1 MSIDWHP
8 KAQFPNHLKEKT
20 SDERLRYFRKMFF
33 LNHFILEECQKQLRK
48 CLFKPSMYPIVNVI
62 GPTGA
67 GKTALAKDVAKYCFE
82 KVAKDG
88 ITRGLPAVYVEIPML
103 GGNQFDW
110 KGLYLE
116 VLDAMNAPPRDIHR
130 RYNRPEKSGMGGTY
144 ATRYRTE
151 SEVRNDLEKRIIDS
165 SLKVL
170 ILDEIQHLFK
180 YSAKNAETSLDVLK
194 SIANKAKCQM
204 VLIGTY
210 ENLSMMNWSAQLKR
224 RTEDV
229 HFRRYLFD
237 GPEKKQ
243 FALAYS
249 GLLAHVPYQIESK
262 LLDVKSVET
271 FYIRC
276 CGCVGVLKQIIE
288 KSIDEL
294 PVDDAL
300 TFDRLMS
307 SAPSPVVLREMAE
320 EIEYGEDFFDE
331 NCLDEVSQLLGLGS
345 DKPKKSTS
353 KSKSKNPKTKPG
365 VRKPERDP
373 VA

>member
-1 MSIDWHP
+1 MTIDWHP
-8 KAQFPNHLKEKT
+8 KAQFPEHLKEA
-20 SDERLRYFRKMFF
+20 DLADRQYYFSETFF
-33 LNHFILEECQKQLRK
+33 LEHFILEQCQKQLRK

-82 KVAKDG
+82 EVAKSG
-88 ITRGLPAVYVEIPML
+88 ETRGLPAVYVEVPML

-116 VLDAMNAPPRDIHR
+116 ILDVMNAPPREIHR
-130 RYNRPEKSGMGGTY
+130 RANRSNQAGMGGTY
-144 ATRYRTE
+144 TTRHRTE
-151 SEVRNDLEKRIIDS
+151 SEVRKDLEERIMDS
-165 SLKVL
+165 HLKVL

-194 SIANKAKCQM
+194 SIANKANCQM

-224 RTEDV
+224 RTVDV
-229 HFRRYLFD
+229 HFRRYLFS
-237 GPEKKQ
+237 GSEKKQ

-249 GLLAHVPYQIESK
+249 GLLAHVPYRIESR
-262 LLDVKSVET
+262 LLAAKTVEN
-271 FYIRC
+271 FYIYC

-294 PVDDAL
+294 PVNEAL
-300 TFDRLMS
+300 TYDLLMS
-307 SAPSPVVLREMAE
+307 CAPSPIVLREMAE
-320 EIEYGEDFFDE
+320 EIEYGEEFFDD
-331 NCLDEVSQLLGLGS
+331 NCLDDVSQLLGLGS
-345 DKPKKSTS
+345 NKNKKIATISKPKKT
-353 KSKSKNPKTKPG
+353 KTKPG
-365 VRKPERDP
+365 MRKPERDA
-373 VA
+373 VL